1 MEPHPIPPRPW
12 FDKSATAA
20 ILLWLILLAA
30 ILTTPSL
37 TNSESAGD
45 DLVRNTVRLSLLYYA
60 GAASLIMLMR
70 RDEWVGSSV
79 RGSLARWCWT
89 LAWAAYLVHV
99 GMAFHHAHG
108 WSHEHAVAH
117 TRAVS
122 GVGEGIYVS
131 HLFTLA
137 WTADVLYWWLRPVR
151 YAARPP
157 WVGRLLHGFMVFM
170 IFNATVV
177 FETGWI
183 RWAGAVMF
191 AGLAALWLCGRRKA
205 AAARAEDS
213 IMVS

>member
-1 MEPHPIPPRPW
+1 MERHPTPPRPRI
-12 FDKSATAA
+12 DQTAVTVVS
-20 ILLWLILLAA
+20 LWLVLLAA
-30 ILTTPSL
+30 ILVTPSL
-37 TNSESAGD
+37 THSETAGD
-45 DLVRNTVRLSLLYYA
+45 DLVRNTVRLALLYYA
-60 GAASLIMLMR
+60 GAASLMLLLR
-70 RDEWVGSSV
+70 QDEWAATSV

-89 LAWAAYLVHV
+89 LAWAAFLIHV

-108 WSHEHAVAH
+108 WSHDHAVAH

-131 HLFTLA
+131 HLFSLA
-137 WTADVLYWWLRPVR
+137 WTADVVYWWLRPAR
-151 YAARPP
+151 YEARPR

-183 RWAGAVMF
+183 RWAGAVML
-191 AGLAALWLCGRRKA
+191 AGLAGLWLWRGRKA
-205 AAARAEDS
+205 AADRAEDS